1 MKELMI
7 DRDWGK
13 ELEPI
18 LREAGDILLSFYGR
32 DLQIKEKPHN
42 GFVTSADLASE
53 KYLIQALGQ
62 LLPEASFFAE
72 ESGASGNSDYC
83 WVIDPLDGTT
93 NFAHGIP
100 YWCISVALT
109 HKNVPIFGA
118 IYVPLQDDY
127 FFAAKGKGAW
137 CNGVAI
143 HVSEPEKLSQAL
155 IAIGI
160 PYSNEQRPPIVHL
173 GERIA
178 FEAYGIRHLGAIAL
192 DLANI
197 SCGRLDGVVLTG
209 LAWWDVAA
217 GIVLLEQAGGK
228 IADFEGNPL
237 TPGYKTGVAGGNLVF
252 NSLKT
257 IIKTKNTH

>member
-1 MKELMI
+1 MI
-7 DRDWGK
+7 DRNWQQD
-13 ELEPI
+13 LEPI
-18 LREAGDILLSFYGR
+18 LRSAGDILLSYYGK
-32 DLQIKEKPHN
+32 DLQIKEKPQN
-42 GFVTSADLASE
+42 GFVTQADIASE
-53 KYLIQALGQ
+53 QYLISALHE

-72 ESGASGNSDYC
+72 ESGVSGTSDYC

-109 HKNVPIFGA
+109 HKNIPIVGA

-127 FFAAKGKGAW
+127 FFAQTGKGAW

-143 HVSEPEKLSQAL
+143 KVSRPEKLAFAL

-160 PYSNEQRPPIVHL
+160 PYPNDQRQSIVHL

-178 FEAYGIRHLGAIAL
+178 TEAYGIRHLGSIAL

-217 GIVLLEQAGGK
+217 GIVLLQEAGGK
-228 IADFEGNPL
+228 IGDFEGQPL
-237 TPGYKTGVAGGNLVF
+237 TPGYQTGIAGSDLVY
-252 NSLKT
+252 NSLKSF
-257 IIKTKNTH
+257 IKGKS